1 MNETFLG
8 DFQTLWEELLLFFFS
23 FANTWE
29 VKGLLA
35 FYFSASANCIWIL
48 EFLKPGAILSLV
60 SLYLLK
66 VLEIVDGTDMLL
78 EWKKSLDIISLRYHC
93 SHPFCGYFGNKRT
106 SVERKLSIVA
116 PQRPFTKESG
126 AIRENAKH
134 LSNLSLL
141 QRRSEVEC
149 RIKNSEHV
157 PNSRQLSIMQHSMAV
172 AAVPSSIS
180 IGIIIVFI
188 FEPPA
193 DKLSF
198 KLHPLYGPKGLSK
211 CDILDLKSNK

>member
-1 MNETFLG
+1 MNSVKITLIFDLKMNIRIQYT
-8 DFQTLWEELLLFFFS
+8 DPILSHFQGISTTVREAFAIFFS

-35 FYFSASANCIWIL
+35 FYFCISQLHL
-48 EFLKPGAILSLV
+48 EFLKPRAILSL
-60 SLYLLK
+60 SCLYLLK
-66 VLEIVDGTDMLL
+66 VSEIVDMLL
-78 EWKKSLDIISLRYHC
+78 EWKKSLDDIISLRYQS

-106 SVERKLSIVA
+106 SVGRKLSIVA

-134 LSNLSLL
+134 LSNLSLSYIE
-141 QRRSEVEC
+141 SEVEC

-172 AAVPSSIS
+172 VAA
-180 IGIIIVFI
+180 
-188 FEPPA
+188 
-193 DKLSF
+193 
-198 KLHPLYGPKGLSK
+198 
-211 CDILDLKSNK
+211 